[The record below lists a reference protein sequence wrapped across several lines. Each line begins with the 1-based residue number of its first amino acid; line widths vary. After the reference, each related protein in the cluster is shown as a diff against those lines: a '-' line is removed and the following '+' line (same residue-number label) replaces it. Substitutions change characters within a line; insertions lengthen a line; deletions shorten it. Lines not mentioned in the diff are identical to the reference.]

1 VHVAVA
7 MESDL
12 HLLGSG
18 RLCSMRALE
27 GAQHKHAFKT
37 EYLSLRRKF
46 AIAFKEEYVFKWI

>member
-27 GAQHKHAFKT
+27 GAPRKHAFKT
-37 EYLSLRRKF
+37 EYLSLRKF